1 MNISVPHANSGYRCG
16 HYRGAARAVGD
27 PARKRNL
34 RAADW
39 LYRSRVASVLWLVAR
54 VWLGY
59 GWLNAGY
66 QKIWDAE
73 SAGFWSSGAG
83 VKGFATAGVAGSKA
97 GTGGASYGW
106 FATFLHGFVI
116 PNSTGIA
123 KLVAV
128 SELTIGALLILGLFT
143 GAVAF
148 AGLALNVIYM
158 FSGSSGVNPAYAI
171 VAVFLVLA
179 WRNAGYLGLDSFAL
193 PKTRQLLHR
202 RPRTARP
209 VPAPRP
215 AAPVTSRT
223 AEVLPGSPVTSQDPV
238 LVPAARGSENG
249 RVPASGSSTAP
260 PA

>member
-1 MNISVPHANSGYRCG
+1 MNRSPSHGT
-16 HYRGAARAVGD
+16 ARARDGTSGLLGG
-27 PARKRNL
+27 RGNL

-66 QKIWDAE
+66 QKIWGAE

-83 VKGFATAGVAGSKA
+83 VKGFAIAGVAGSKA

-106 FATFLHGFVI
+106 FAAFLHGFVI
-116 PNSTGIA
+116 PNSTWIA
-123 KLVAV
+123 KVVAV

-148 AGLALNVIYM
+148 VGLALNLIYM

-193 PKTRQLLHR
+193 PRTRQLLHR
-202 RPRTARP
+202 RPPTAGP
-209 VPAPRP
+209 APAPRP
-215 AAPVTSRT
+215 AAPGTPST
-223 AEVLPGSPVTSQDPV
+223 AQVLPGSPVTSQDAVP
-238 LVPAARGSENG
+238 VPAAHTSDNG

>member
-1 MNISVPHANSGYRCG
+1 MNRNPSHGIATGQGSTSGLLG
-16 HYRGAARAVGD
+16 G
-27 PARKRNL
+27 KRNV

-39 LYRSRVASVLWLVAR
+39 MYRSRVASVLWLVAR
-54 VWLGY
+54 LWLGY

-66 QKIWDAE
+66 QKIWGSETA
-73 SAGFWSSGAG
+73 AFWSSGAG

-106 FATFLHGFVI
+106 FAAFLHGFVI
-116 PNSTGIA
+116 PNSTWIA

-148 AGLALNVIYM
+148 AGLALNLIYM
-158 FSGSSGVNPAYAI
+158 FTGSSGVNPAYAI
-171 VAVFLVLA
+171 VAVFLILA

-193 PKTRQLLHR
+193 PKMRQLLHR
-202 RPRTARP
+202 RPPTAEP

-215 AAPVTSRT
+215 AKPVTSSI
-223 AEVLPGSPVTSQDPV
+223 AEVLPGSPVTSQHAVPV
-238 LVPAARGSENG
+238 QAANAGDNG
-249 RVPASGSSTAP
+249 RVAVSGSSTAP
-260 PA
+260 PD

>member
-1 MNISVPHANSGYRCG
+1 MSRIPSHGV
-16 HYRGAARAVGD
+16 AARGSTSGLLGGKGNV
-27 PARKRNL
+27 

-39 LYRSRVASVLWLVAR
+39 LFRSRVASVLWLVAR
-54 VWLGY
+54 LWLGY

-66 QKIWDAE
+66 QKIWGSE

-106 FATFLHGFVI
+106 FAAFLHGFVI
-116 PNSTGIA
+116 PNSTWIA

-171 VAVFLVLA
+171 VAVFLILA

-193 PKTRQLLHR
+193 PKARQLLRR
-202 RPRTARP
+202 RPPVARP
-209 VPAPRP
+209 VATARP
-215 AAPVTSRT
+215 AAPVTSA
-223 AEVLPGSPVTSQDPV
+223 AEVRPASPVTSPNA
-238 LVPAARGSENG
+238 VPATRGSDNG
-249 RVPASGSSTAP
+249 RVPVSGSSAAP